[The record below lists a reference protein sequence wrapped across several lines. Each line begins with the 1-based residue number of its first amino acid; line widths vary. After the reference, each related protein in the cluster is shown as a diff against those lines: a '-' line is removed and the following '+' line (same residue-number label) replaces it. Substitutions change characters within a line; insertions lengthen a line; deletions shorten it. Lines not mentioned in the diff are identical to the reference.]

1 MIDIDNFRI
10 LDIYND
16 ILSPLIPAN
25 PSTANYF
32 FVMGNSYPLGSSY
45 SFRILSLNKG
55 IPSPF
60 SMETTVSLPIPSAPL
75 NFVAV
80 NNPTIP
86 PNASLSWFPGAN
98 NNVISSDSY
107 NIYQDGVLITDVI
120 SSTYNTGAL
129 VAGQTYSFV
138 IKPLHNGVEF
148 NSPSIVSLTA
158 YQQSSQPINFI
169 GQPKNNTVILSW
181 NNPENTG
188 GLTPYQYNLSYVDDN
203 GNLIQLN
210 IAYSSSGVY
219 SQSITGLVNK
229 TSHNFTL
236 YLITGGTNG
245 IPPLNGQSISL
256 TASASGSPII
266 QSILFS
272 NKTLSA
278 SIDSN
283 GSSLLGNFIIV
294 SYDASNVPTVNQFS
308 TSVAN
313 GSGIYNINQILPS
326 NAVKA
331 SLVVANTVGISS
343 ANSF

>member
-1 MIDIDNFRI
+1 MKLYSDESGTHIYGDITLDDNI
-10 LDIYND
+10 THNNLQGQLD
-16 ILSPLIPAN
+16 
-25 PSTANYF
+25 T
-32 FVMGNSYPLGSSY
+32 
-45 SFRILSLNKG
+45 K
-55 IPSPF
+55 
-60 SMETTVSLPIPSAPL
+60 APL
-75 NFVAV
+75 N
-80 NNPTIP
+80 NPI
-86 PNASLSWFPGAN
+86 F
-98 NNVISSDSY
+98 
-107 NIYQDGVLITDVI
+107 
-120 SSTYNTGAL
+120 TGK
-129 VAGQTYSFV
+129 V
-138 IKPLHNGVEF
+138 
-148 NSPSIVSLTA
+148 
-158 YQQSSQPINFI
+158 
-169 GQPKNNTVILSW
+169 
-181 NNPENTG
+181 G
-188 GLTPYQYNLSYVDDN
+188 GLSKQMVDLSYVDDN
-203 GNLIQLN
+203 GNLVQSN
-210 IAYSSSGVY
+210 ITYSSSGVY